1 MIYKN
6 KELLMQACN
15 IMGKQ
20 FCYYSEKLYAKSMYK
35 YLLNCG
41 DADWYTYYK
50 NNTPEYI
57 DRMIRREYKQLIH
70 SLNEFKNLG
79 REFSVTCIR
88 DESSSS
94 R

>member
-6 KELLMQACN
+6 KELLMQASN

-41 DADWYTYYK
+41 NEDWYTYYK
-50 NNTPEYI
+50 NN
-57 DRMIRREYKQLIH
+57 
-70 SLNEFKNLG
+70 NFK
-79 REFSVTCIR
+79 FF
-88 DESSSS
+88 
-94 R
+94 

>member
-20 FCYYSEKLYAKSMYK
+20 FCWYSAKLYAKSMYK

-41 DADWYTYYK
+41 DEDWYTYYK

-57 DRMIRREYKQLIH
+57 DRMIRREYKQLIQ
-70 SLNEFKNLG
+70 SLNAFDRFK
-79 REFSVTCIR
+79 V
-88 DESSSS
+88 
-94 R
+94 

>member
-15 IMGKQ
+15 IIGKHSY
-20 FCYYSEKLYAKSMYK
+20 YYSEYARYMYK

-41 DADWYTYYK
+41 DEDWYTYYK

-57 DRMIRREYKQLIH
+57 DRMIRKEYKQLIH
-70 SLNEFKNLG
+70 SLNAFDRFK
-79 REFSVTCIR
+79 V
-88 DESSSS
+88 
-94 R
+94 

>member
-15 IMGKQ
+15 IRGKLS
-20 FCYYSEKLYAKSMYK
+20 CYDSEKLYAKFMYK

-41 DADWYTYYK
+41 NEDWQTYYK
-50 NNTPEYI
+50 NFTPKYI

-70 SLNEFKNLG
+70 SLNAFDRFK
-79 REFSVTCIR
+79 V
-88 DESSSS
+88 
-94 R
+94 

>member
-15 IMGKQ
+15 IIGKHSHY
-20 FCYYSEKLYAKSMYK
+20 FGENLYAKSMYK

-41 DADWYTYYK
+41 DEDWYTYYK

-57 DRMIRREYKQLIH
+57 DRMIRREYKQLIQ
-70 SLNEFKNLG
+70 SLNAFDRFK
-79 REFSVTCIR
+79 V
-88 DESSSS
+88 
-94 R
+94 

>member
-15 IMGKQ
+15 IIGRQ
-20 FCYYSEKLYAKSMYK
+20 FRYHSEKLYTKSMYT

-41 DADWYTYYK
+41 DEDWYTYYK

-70 SLNEFKNLG
+70 SLNEFNRFK
-79 REFSVTCIR
+79 V
-88 DESSSS
+88 
-94 R
+94 